1 MGRSRRLGGLT
12 APGIGRRLFSVS
24 SVESPTPI
32 PAPAPSGALKGE
44 TTIVEPDRAGRAIAR
59 RSAEIR
65 ATIPDLELSI
75 DVDAAPLLDA
85 ARRHGCSTTAVLVAA
100 CAGALR
106 QVPRANG
113 AYRDGHYELYSR
125 VNVAVLIQT
134 DDGQTTATLLDADEK
149 SLGELDDELARVTE
163 RARRGELTPPE
174 QAGATFTVADLGP
187 SGIHRGAALVIA
199 PQAAALTAGAIHA
212 QAVIRDGAVV
222 AGHEL
227 ALTLACDHRIL
238 FGAQAARFLAA
249 VAQRLT
255 SPP

>member
-1 MGRSRRLGGLT
+1 VGGRRRRGGLT
-12 APGIGRRLFSVS
+12 APRGWRRLFSVS
-24 SVESPTPI
+24 NVESSTPI
-32 PAPAPSGALKGE
+32 PATAPGQALKGE
-44 TTIVEPDRAGRAIAR
+44 TTVVEPDRAARAIAR

-65 ATIPDLELSI
+65 ATVPDLELSV

-85 ARRHGCSTTAVLVAA
+85 ARRHGCSTSAVLVAA
-100 CAGALR
+100 CGAALR

-134 DDGQTTATLLDADEK
+134 DDAQTTATLLDADEK
-149 SLGELDDELARVTE
+149 PVGRLDDELARLTE

-174 QAGATFTVADLGP
+174 QAGATFTVSDLGP
-187 SGIHRGAALVIA
+187 SGIHRGGALVIP
-199 PQAAALTAGAIHA
+199 PQAAALTAGAIRA
-212 QAVIRDGAVV
+212 RPVVRDGAVV

-249 VAQRLT
+249 IVQRLT